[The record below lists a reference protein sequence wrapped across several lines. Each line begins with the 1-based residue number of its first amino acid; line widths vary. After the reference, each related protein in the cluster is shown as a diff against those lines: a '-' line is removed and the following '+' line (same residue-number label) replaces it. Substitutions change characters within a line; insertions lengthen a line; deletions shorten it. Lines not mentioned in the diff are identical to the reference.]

1 MSNVHFSLSQQQPDS
16 LPSNPTHTS
25 QSESQLTS
33 NQNTQPP
40 VALNPTLIFSISVDS
55 RTRKTKNPQFLFRRS
70 RRVGVSDH
78 QGQAMRSLLKNAPA

>member
-55 RTRKTKNPQFLFRRS
+55 RTGKTKNPQFLFRRS
-70 RRVGVSDH
+70 PESEFRTTR
-78 QGQAMRSLLKNAPA
+78 ARP